1 MTSQSSTV
9 AENRLHASIQDQ
21 QSTILNGGKYDEG
34 VGPGQVPPVGAF
46 EVSRTIRVVQVG
58 VATIYCLL
66 AAGVVFGYAALKPVM
81 IKEGIYREHCTE
93 HEIAKN
99 VHVCF
104 EQEIR
109 LNFMFTVAAVATNV
123 CALLV
128 GAILDQYGPRVSGMI
143 GSALFALGCLGFGFA
158 DKIHS
163 YSIDP
168 YPIAYFLLA
177 VGGPFIFIP
186 SFHLSNAFPT
196 HSGLVLSM
204 LTGAFDSSS
213 AIFLLYRIVYEKTSG
228 RIGLQEWFLGYL
240 IVPAF
245 IFVMQVLVMPARSYK
260 TVVELV
266 RQVEVEEELLE
277 EEDSDYEQDEVEV
290 RIRRQHHESVIC
302 EIDSLLG
309 GKNAVKES
317 ERRREKRHEGSGVW
331 GAMHGRSVT
340 KQIAS
345 GWFVLIA
352 MFTIIQMTRINYFV
366 ATIRSQYE
374 FLFHSYSKAVEINE
388 FFDIALPVGG
398 VLAVPFIG
406 LLLDSF
412 STLSVLSIL
421 VTMAAAIG
429 ALGLVECSYTA
440 ALAGI
445 IGFVIY
451 RPFYYTAVSDYT
463 AKVFGFKT
471 FGKIYGLIICLA
483 GLFNFSQ
490 AGLDALTFKVFHKDP
505 RPVNSGLLVAAV
517 AIGTALVLYVWR
529 TGRKIKRFRLGLEAE
544 RAEPTLMP
552 GGSLNG
558 YGGV

>member
-21 QSTILNGGKYDEG
+21 QSTTLNGGKYDGG
-34 VGPGQVPPVGAF
+34 VRPGKVPPVGAF

-93 HEIAKN
+93 HELAKN

-143 GSALFALGCLGFGFA
+143 GSVLFALGCLGFGFA

-163 YSIDP
+163 YSVDP

-213 AIFLLYRIVYEKTSG
+213 AIFLLYRIVYEKTGG
-228 RIGLQEWFLGYL
+228 RVGLQEWFLGYL

-245 IFVMQVLVMPARSYK
+245 IFVMQVLVMPVRSYK

-290 RIRRQHHESVIC
+290 RIRRQHHESVIG

-309 GKNAVKES
+309 GKNAAEES

-331 GAMHGRSVT
+331 GAMHGRPVT

-352 MFTIIQMTRINYFV
+352 LFTIIQMTRINYFV

-406 LLLDSF
+406 LILDSF

-429 ALGLVECSYTA
+429 ALGLVERSYMA

-471 FGKIYGLIICLA
+471 FGKIYGLVICLA

-517 AIGTALVLYVWR
+517 AIGIALVLYVWR

-544 RAEPTLMP
+544 RAEPTVMP

>member
-21 QSTILNGGKYDEG
+21 QSTTLNGGKYDGG
-34 VGPGQVPPVGAF
+34 VRPGKVPPVGAF

-93 HEIAKN
+93 HELAKN

-128 GAILDQYGPRVSGMI
+128 GAILD
-143 GSALFALGCLGFGFA
+143 
-158 DKIHS
+158 H
-163 YSIDP
+163 YSVDP

-213 AIFLLYRIVYEKTSG
+213 AIFLLYRIVYEKTGG
-228 RIGLQEWFLGYL
+228 RVGLQEWFLGYL

-245 IFVMQVLVMPARSYK
+245 IFVMQVLVMPVRSYK

-290 RIRRQHHESVIC
+290 RIRRQHHESVIG

-309 GKNAVKES
+309 GKNAAEES

-331 GAMHGRSVT
+331 GAMHGRPVT

-352 MFTIIQMTRINYFV
+352 LFTIIQMTRINYFV

-406 LLLDSF
+406 LILDSF

-429 ALGLVECSYTA
+429 ALGLVERSYMA

-471 FGKIYGLIICLA
+471 FGKIYGLVICLA

-517 AIGTALVLYVWR
+517 AIGIALVLYVWR
-529 TGRKIKRFRLGLEAE
+529 TGRKIKRRIGAE
-544 RAEPTLMP
+544 NRQQ
-552 GGSLNG
+552 GIKS
-558 YGGV
+558 